1 VKTNILNRL
10 RQLGAALTLT
20 ATLAGCGW
28 VHEGITECPAQL
40 RLKFVYDYNMKF
52 ADAFPA
58 EVKSVNVWAFDSQT
72 GAPVWSGA
80 ASGAELTPEGGYIM
94 ETTLDAGT
102 YDFVAWCGLT
112 EGSALKLATYQPAS
126 KQELE
131 VTLQAAQEETRLV
144 SDTELPGLYHG
155 MVSAYTYAPDV
166 TKPDYQTVT
175 VPLTKDTN
183 AVRVLLQNLDGREIN
198 PADFTVEIT
207 DANSMLAW
215 DNAVLAGP
223 TVTYTPWEV
232 RYGSVGTGTPNA
244 QTADASR
251 AEISTVATMLNELSL
266 SRLIAGQESW
276 LTVTRNTDGQRII
289 HIPLIDYLLLIK
301 GHYGSMSDQEYLDR
315 QDDYSILFF
324 IDATNNWYIASG
336 IYINSWAVVPPQ
348 TGSI

>member
-1 VKTNILNRL
+1 MKTNILNRL

-40 RLKFVYDYNMKF
+40 RLKFVYDYNTKF

>member
-1 VKTNILNRL
+1 
-10 RQLGAALTLT
+10 
-20 ATLAGCGW
+20 
-28 VHEGITECPAQL
+28 
-40 RLKFVYDYNMKF
+40 M
-52 ADAFPA
+52 
-58 EVKSVNVWAFDSQT
+58 
-72 GAPVWSGA
+72 
-80 ASGAELTPEGGYIM
+80 
-94 ETTLDAGT
+94 
-102 YDFVAWCGLT
+102 
-112 EGSALKLATYQPAS
+112 
-126 KQELE
+126 
-131 VTLQAAQEETRLV
+131 
-144 SDTELPGLYHG
+144 
-155 MVSAYTYAPDV
+155 
-166 TKPDYQTVT
+166 
-175 VPLTKDTN
+175 PLTKDTN